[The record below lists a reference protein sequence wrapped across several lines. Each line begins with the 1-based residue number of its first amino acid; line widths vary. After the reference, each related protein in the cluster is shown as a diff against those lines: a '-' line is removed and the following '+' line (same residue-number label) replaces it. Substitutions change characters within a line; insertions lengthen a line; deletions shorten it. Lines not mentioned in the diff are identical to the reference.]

1 MINWGIIGLGN
12 IAGRFAESLKHLP
25 NAKLFAVSSRSQDK
39 ADDFAK
45 KFSAVKGYA
54 GHEKLLAD
62 ENIQAVYIALPHAMH
77 KNFSIQ
83 ALKSGKAVLCE
94 KPATLN
100 LAEMQEIAKVSRAE
114 KVLFMEAMKPRFQ
127 PAYKKLKNILAEK
140 NLGKILSVE
149 TSLCNEMTL
158 TGKTYHSEKNQG
170 GALLDVGIYC
180 ASWLDDFLGEVTNA
194 NKVTAEIKNGIDFYV
209 DAELNFSG
217 RVGKLECAFD
227 RKKPRQAI
235 LNFERGKIIVDELHR
250 PQEFTIYAENNQP
263 QKISAVYEVDDF
275 FGEIKHFTNLIER
288 GKIESEV
295 MSLQA
300 SLNCAKILQEVRKNF
315 CEVKL

>member
-1 MINWGIIGLGN
+1 MINWGIIGLGY
-12 IAGRFAESLKHLP
+12 IAGRFAESLKNLP
-25 NAKLFAVSSRSQDK
+25 NAKLFAISSRSQDK

-77 KNFSIQ
+77 KNFAIQ

-100 LAEMQEIAKVSRAE
+100 FEEMQEIAEVARAE
-114 KVLFMEAMKPRFQ
+114 KILFMEAMKPRFQ
-127 PAYKKLKNILAEK
+127 PAYKKLKNILAEN

-149 TSLCNEMTL
+149 TSLCNEMEL
-158 TGKTYHSEKNQG
+158 TGKTYHSQQGQG

-180 ASWLDDFLGEVTNA
+180 ASWLDDFLGEVTS
-194 NKVTAEIKNGIDFYV
+194 AEKIISEVKGEVDFYV
-209 DAELNFSG
+209 DAQLNFSG
-217 RVGKLECAFD
+217 RIGKLECAFD

-250 PQEFTIYAENNQP
+250 PQEFTIYTENNQP
-263 QKISAVYEVDDF
+263 QKISAVYEIDDF
-275 FGEIKHFTNLIER
+275 FGEIKHFTDCIENK
-288 GKIESEV
+288 KIESDI
-295 MSLQA
+295 MPLQA
-300 SLNCAKILQEVRKNF
+300 SLNCAKILDTIRRNF
-315 CEVKL
+315 

>member
-54 GHEKLLAD
+54 GHEKILAD

-83 ALKSGKAVLCE
+83 ALKSKKAVLCE

-180 ASWLDDFLGEVTNA
+180 ASWLDDFLGEVEEVK
-194 NKVTAEIKNGIDFYV
+194 KVTAEIKNDIDFYV
-209 DAELNFSG
+209 DAEL
-217 RVGKLECAFD
+217 VGKLECAFD

-235 LNFERGKIIVDELHR
+235 LNFESGKIIVDELHR

-275 FGEIKHFTNLIER
+275 FGEIKYFTNLIER

-300 SLNCAKILQEVRKNF
+300 SLNCAKILQEIRKNHF
-315 CEVKL
+315 

>member
-1 MINWGIIGLGN
+1 MINWGIIGLGY
-12 IAGRFAESLKHLP
+12 IAGRFAESLKNLP
-25 NAKLFAVSSRSQDK
+25 NAKLFAISSRSQDK

-77 KNFSIQ
+77 KNFAIQ

-100 LAEMQEIAKVSRAE
+100 FEEMQEIAEVARAE
-114 KVLFMEAMKPRFQ
+114 KILFMEAMKPRFQ
-127 PAYKKLKNILAEK
+127 PAYKKLKNILAEN

-149 TSLCNEMTL
+149 TSLCNEMEL
-158 TGKTYHSEKNQG
+158 TGKTYHSQQGQG

-180 ASWLDDFLGEVTNA
+180 ASWLDDFLGEVTS
-194 NKVTAEIKNGIDFYV
+194 AEKIISEVKGEVDFYV

-217 RVGKLECAFD
+217 RIGKLECAFD

-250 PQEFTIYAENNQP
+250 PQEFTIYTENNQP
-263 QKISAVYEVDDF
+263 QKISAVYEIDDF
-275 FGEIKHFTNLIER
+275 FGEIKHFTDCIENK
-288 GKIESEV
+288 KIESDI
-295 MSLQA
+295 MPLQA
-300 SLNCAKILQEVRKNF
+300 SLNCAKILDTIRRNF
-315 CEVKL
+315 

>member
-1 MINWGIIGLGN
+1 M
-12 IAGRFAESLKHLP
+12 
-25 NAKLFAVSSRSQDK
+25 
-39 ADDFAK
+39 
-45 KFSAVKGYA
+45 
-54 GHEKLLAD
+54 
-62 ENIQAVYIALPHAMH
+62 
-77 KNFSIQ
+77 
-83 ALKSGKAVLCE
+83 
-94 KPATLN
+94 
-100 LAEMQEIAKVSRAE
+100 
-114 KVLFMEAMKPRFQ
+114 
-127 PAYKKLKNILAEK
+127 
-140 NLGKILSVE
+140 
-149 TSLCNEMTL
+149 
-158 TGKTYHSEKNQG
+158 
-170 GALLDVGIYC
+170 DVGIYC
-180 ASWLDDFLGEVTNA
+180 ASWLDDFLGEVTNV

-300 SLNCAKILQEVRKNF
+300 SLNCAKILQEVRKNYF
-315 CEVKL
+315 